1 MIHTRTHVHA
11 CTHPHIHKY
20 RYIHVRN
27 YIRTY
32 KVYENAVRTYAFI
45 EPIGDSRVFRDL
57 FFSFFLN
64 YFVSRTF
71 LYFIPRV
78 ALDISVSRFA
88 LGGWQNGERGK
99 KDRIAEN
106 SKHHCA
112 RVSVNE
118 IEDITMM
125 ISLRWMSFQNFL
137 FKINYWIERILDLFF
152 EFIRIDIILCN
163 CKTGNGYGI

>member
-1 MIHTRTHVHA
+1 MIHTHTHVHK

-45 EPIGDSRVFRDL
+45 EPIGDSRVFHDW
-57 FFSFFLN
+57 FFLSS

-71 LYFIPRV
+71 LYFIPSPLILACRD
-78 ALDISVSRFA
+78 LLSNRC
-88 LGGWQNGERGK
+88 QNGERGK
-99 KDRIAEN
+99 ENRIAKN

-125 ISLRWMSFQNFL
+125 ILLRWMSFQNFL
-137 FKINYWIERILDLFF
+137 FKINYWLNRTNSQFVFRIHMYSYHFL
-152 EFIRIDIILCN
+152 
-163 CKTGNGYGI
+163 